1 MGKPFYTVYDIETTG
16 LSAACQCEIIEFAGI
31 QYDENLNELN
41 RLHIYVKPYT
51 KLPKK
56 IVELTGITNEQLA
69 GCENRFKA
77 LPKIRNFIGDT
88 ISVCHNASFDF
99 GFISTM
105 CVQQGLPVLT
115 DYICTL
121 KSYKALTGEK
131 QAKLFMVCDRL
142 GISLENAHTAIC
154 DAEATAKLFKKLM
167 ELNEQEPVSKLYRKS
182 YSEDELYKSV
192 MANIAAQNPNK
203 KVREAVTQYVEGSK
217 KIDVNCVFNL
227 FEKAQ
232 DPIKVANTCGYDSN
246 EVAKLFTLWL
256 NQTRCPRFVF
266 LEDFTL
272 NRQIEAMIRHSGS
285 LNDLYELHAYIY
297 KDKPINKGLYSYFW
311 IKHKHSDFD
320 EYHKMLNFL
329 FELEVDPC
337 ELITI
342 LPHIYPSDIVLAF
355 CKFAEGNKNNKRE
368 YIAKTIVSR
377 LSLNEAIN
385 SDALHYT
392 NDELIEHPDKINLAI
407 TCALYERN
415 FFKIAQC
422 LNDDLMNII

>member
-31 QYDENLNELN
+31 QYDEDLNELN
-41 RLHIYVKPYT
+41 RMHIYIKPYA

-56 IVELTGITNEQLA
+56 IIELTGITNEQLA

-131 QAKLFMVCDRL
+131 QAKLFMVCERL

-154 DAEATAKLFKKLM
+154 DAEATAQLFKKLI
-167 ELNEQEPVSKLYRKS
+167 ELNKQEPVSKLYRKS
-182 YSEDELYKSV
+182 YSEDELYRSV
-192 MANIAAQNPNK
+192 MANIAVQNPNK
-203 KVREAVTQYVEGSK
+203 KVREAVTQYVSGK
-217 KIDVNCVFNL
+217 DNIDVFQTFQL

-232 DPIKVANTCGYDSN
+232 DPIKVANACGYDSH

-272 NRQIEAMIRHSGS
+272 NKQIEAMIKHSGS
-285 LNDLYELHAYIY
+285 LSELYELHAYIY
-297 KDKPINKGLYSYFW
+297 KDKPINSGLYSYFW
-311 IKHKHSDFD
+311 IKHKHHDF
-320 EYHKMLNFL
+320 EAYNKSLKFL
-329 FELEVDPC
+329 FNYELNLS
-337 ELITI
+337 ELIPV
-342 LPHIYPSDIVLAF
+342 LPHIYPNDIVLAF
-355 CKFAEGNKNNKRE
+355 CEFAENNRNTKRD
-368 YIAKTIVSR
+368 YIAKMLVNR
-377 LSLNEAIN
+377 KQLNDAIEN
-385 SDALHYT
+385 DTLHFT
-392 NDELIEHPDKINLAI
+392 NDELVAHPDKINLAI

-422 LNDDLMNII
+422 LNHVFLYII